1 MVGWLDGGCATS
13 AEMPRLLSTAEPT
26 PLSSVWH
33 ATVKSI
39 PLTRSSISTLAACS
53 ATPVIPL
60 PPPFSALL
68 TPQYSAST
76 AIGTPTPILLSRL
89 YMIAGLLRDSV
100 AALL

>member
-1 MVGWLDGGCATS
+1 MVGWLDGGCVTS

-26 PLSSVWH
+26 LLSSVWH

-39 PLTRSSISTLAACS
+39 PLTRSSLSTLAACS

-68 TPQYSAST
+68 TPLYSART
-76 AIGTPTPILLSRL
+76 AIGTPIPILLSQL
-89 YMIAGLLRDSV
+89 YMIAGLSRDSV
-100 AALL
+100 AAPL